1 MTQDLK
7 ERYIKAKRGLFD
19 AVYSSLN
26 EKQREAVFTTEGPL
40 LVLAGAGSGKTT
52 VLVKRIA
59 FIIKY
64 GNAYYS
70 EQVPGYVTEDQVKS
84 LEDALRLPPEEIEQ
98 LLGVFISDPCP
109 PWRVLAITFTNKAAK
124 EIKTRLA
131 SAFENDENI
140 ANDIWAGTFHSV
152 CMRILRSHGDK
163 LGYEPGFTI
172 YDMDDVKK
180 LVSASMKKL
189 NIDDKALPIKSV
201 VNEISRAK
209 DRLLTPELFKAE
221 AGADYRLS
229 KIAAVYKEY
238 EYQLKTSNALDFDDI
253 ILETVRLLQNFEDV
267 RLYYQNKFKYV
278 CVDEY
283 QDTNKAQFILTSLL
297 SDGKRNLMVVGDDD
311 QSIYKFR
318 GATIEN
324 ILDFD
329 RTYKDAMVIRLEQNY
344 RSTQNI
350 LDAANNVIK
359 NNSGRKGKT
368 LWTAKSEGDLIQV
381 RQLDDQNTEARF
393 IIDTINSSVSRHEHS
408 YKDFAI
414 LYRVNAQ
421 SNTIERGLAKSGVPY
436 RVLGGTRFADRKEI
450 RDIVAYLQLINNHAD
465 RERFLR
471 IINEPKRKI
480 GAKAIEAI
488 IEIAAAEGKSLF
500 WVCEN
505 ASNYTALGNYA
516 SRLAE
521 FTNVI
526 SYLSELSRDVSLEV
540 LVNQTLDR
548 TGYRQMLIDAGEEE
562 AERLENLEEFIS
574 GVIEYTDA
582 NEEPTLTG
590 FLEEN
595 ALVADVDR
603 YDDTADAVVLMT
615 IHSAKGLEFPVVFLP
630 GMEDGIF
637 PGMQSVLDVSEL
649 EEERRLA
656 YVAITRAREKLYM
669 THTRSRLLYGRTQY
683 NPISRFLSEIPE
695 KLLEKEKPSEYQ
707 IPSRTVGY
715 GVSRKATPTDNGGG
729 SITVGKQIFTKPAGG
744 ASAIRLVEGD
754 RVVHMTFG
762 EGEIMKVTPMGA
774 DTLYEII
781 FDKVG
786 TKKLMAT
793 YAKLRKI

>member
-1 MTQDLK
+1 MNLK
-7 ERYIKAKRGLFD
+7 ERYIKAKRALFD
-19 AVYSSLN
+19 AAYSSLN

-59 FIIKY
+59 FIIKS
-64 GNAYYS
+64 GNAYYNES
-70 EQVPGYVTEDQVKS
+70 VPDHVTEDQVKS
-84 LEDALRLPPEEIEQ
+84 LEDASALPAEEIEQ
-98 LLGVFISDPCP
+98 LLPVFISNPCP
-109 PWRVLAITFTNKAAK
+109 PWKVLAITFTNKAAK
-124 EIKTRLA
+124 EIKTRLSA
-131 SAFENDENI
+131 AFENDENI

-152 CMRILRSHGDK
+152 CMRILRTHGDK
-163 LGYEPGFTI
+163 IGYQPGFTI

-180 LVSASMKKL
+180 LVSSSMKKL
-189 NIDDKALPIKSV
+189 NIDDKTLPIKTV
-201 VNEISRAK
+201 MNEISRAK
-209 DRLLTPELFKAE
+209 DRLLTPELYKNE
-221 AGADYRLS
+221 VGADFKLA
-229 KIAAVYKEY
+229 KISSIYTEY
-238 EYQLKTSNALDFDDI
+238 EHQLKASNALDFDDI
-253 ILETVRLLQNFEDV
+253 ILETVRLLQEFEDV
-267 RLYYQNKFKYV
+267 RSYYQNKFKYV

-283 QDTNKAQFILTSLL
+283 QDTNRAQFVLTSLL

-329 RTYKDAMVIRLEQNY
+329 RTYKDAKVIRLEQNY

-368 LWTAKSEGDLIQV
+368 LWTSKSEGDLIHV

-393 IIDTINSSVSRHEHS
+393 IIDTINASVAKRERS

-488 IEIAAAEGKSLF
+488 IEIADAEGKSLF
-500 WVCEN
+500 EVCEN
-505 ASNYTALGNYA
+505 AKSYTALGNYV
-516 SRLAE
+516 SRLTD
-521 FTNVI
+521 FTDVI
-526 SYLSELSRDVSLEV
+526 NYLSRLVSEVSLEV

-574 GVIEYTDA
+574 GVIEYTQA

-637 PGMQSVLDVSEL
+637 PGMQSILDTSEL

-669 THTRSRLLYGRTQY
+669 THARNRLLYGRTQY
-683 NPISRFLSEIPE
+683 NPCSRFLEEIPE
-695 KLLEKEKPSEYQ
+695 SLLEKEKPAEYQ
-707 IPSRTVGY
+707 VPSRTMGY
-715 GVSRKATPTDNGGG
+715 GTSKRQPLTASAGDK
-729 SITVGKQIFTKPAGG
+729 ITVGKQIFTRPAGG
-744 ASAIRLVEGD
+744 GATQTFAEGD
-754 RVVHMTFG
+754 RVMHMTFG

-793 YAKLRKI
+793 YAKLKKI